1 MNKKYKDKL
10 GFWIEQFGEEF
21 FDLLEEFQI
30 NLDDDTYHFLDISSQ
45 NKSIIRNFSLNDFKE
60 ILRTE
65 KENLNFRKPCYF
77 LNDILRSKQDDKTIE
92 ENKDELL
99 ESLKK
104 CYDFSFKLEH
114 FLEKYDSENQL
125 YELNKLIEILRCI
138 DEKLKN
144 IENLVNNKQE
154 IYNEKKE
161 ITIKEYFISLY
172 NKYSFFILVISV
184 LITILL
190 IK

>member
-1 MNKKYKDKL
+1 MNKKYKDRL

-60 ILRTE
+60 ILSTE

-125 YELNKLIEILRCI
+125 YELNKLYCTNYE
-138 DEKLKN
+138 
-144 IENLVNNKQE
+144 
-154 IYNEKKE
+154 
-161 ITIKEYFISLY
+161 TIKDNPEKYHISKETMY
-172 NKYSFFILVISV
+172 RYMKKVN
-184 LITILL
+184 
-190 IK
+190 